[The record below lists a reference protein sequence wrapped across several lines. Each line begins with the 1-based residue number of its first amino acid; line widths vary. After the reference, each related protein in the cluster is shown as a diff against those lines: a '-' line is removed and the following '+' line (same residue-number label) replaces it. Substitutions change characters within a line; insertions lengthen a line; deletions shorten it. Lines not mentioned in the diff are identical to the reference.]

1 MIVSVPGA
9 VELWQLEEERSKFNC
24 FFQYPAHEDVVSSVS
39 VFHTKDKALSGS
51 NDRRY
56 EGKGL
61 AFSFVITTI
70 YLAPQLT
77 FTPSNL
83 E

>member
-9 VELWQLEEERSKFNC
+9 VELWQLDEERSKFNC

-51 NDRRY
+51 NDRR
-56 EGKGL
+56 
-61 AFSFVITTI
+61 
-70 YLAPQLT
+70 
-77 FTPSNL
+77 
-83 E
+83 